1 MSKRT
6 MERREELS
14 VFVNE
19 VGGISVEQKDTSGM
33 GEDNLVYLHL
43 DQVPTVIQWL
53 EECLEEAISDAE

>member
-1 MSKRT
+1 